1 MKGESRT
8 KRRHDPDLTKCLIL
22 NAAKKEFAEKGF
34 DGARI
39 DQIAATAKVN
49 KQLIYYYFE
58 NKDTLFTHVLQ
69 VAYQDIRTQ
78 EAALEL
84 DHLPARDA
92 VLELMD
98 FTWHYYLENPEFIQ
112 LLNSE
117 NQLKARHLKGVDT
130 IVPINSTWLEI
141 TQRILDRG
149 QQDGTI
155 RPGID
160 AMQLN
165 ITMSALGF
173 FYLINQSTL
182 SIIYQ
187 QDLKHP
193 QALAVRRT
201 VMRETI
207 ACWLM
212 PGAQA

>member
-130 IVPINSTWLEI
+130 IVPINSTWLAI